1 MDPWPGV
8 ERWRRRVQWSLF
20 LAVPLYG
27 LYNYWQPGFP
37 LSERAILALLAV
49 SAFFFAAARSR
60 TRAGLVLD
68 GAHLA
73 LGFIVFGYI
82 ILQADEMPYRE
93 GLPNRADIV
102 IGVAGIYLILVA
114 VRRSL
119 GLGLAVVA
127 SVFLLY
133 LFLGQHLPVWLGG
146 HRGFSL
152 NRIISFLYLNDAGI
166 MGFALSACLKYM
178 ALFLILGKVLQQVG
192 AMDFVM
198 GLARALFGSG
208 RTGPPLMAVMSSAMV
223 GTVSG
228 STMGNVYISGNMT
241 IPMMKRVGIRGE
253 LAAAIEAAAS
263 SGGQIMP
270 PVMGFAVF
278 FMIVLLDV
286 AYADIIVAALIPALL
301 YFLTLGL
308 AVWLRTR
315 RTGDFAAYEPPSPRD
330 EGRGSVRGALMH
342 PGLLTFLCA
351 LGLLVYLLGNRNPL
365 QTSVMIAM
373 AATIL
378 VSLPF
383 RVRLTPRKLLK
394 ALHDSGRELV
404 DVAIACLALGIIAG
418 SVLLTGLGT
427 KLPALMIDW
436 STGNLPLLLVCAF
449 VACVILGL
457 GIPSSLAYVLVALL
471 ISHAIVQL
479 GVALLDAHL
488 FVFYAA
494 LAAMITPPVAL
505 AAYAAA
511 SIAKSNYWTT
521 GWLAAALGMPK
532 YLVPFAFIFRPELL
546 MRGAWVEIL
555 AVSLLTLS
563 GLAAV
568 SFGLAGLS
576 RRTLSGVVAGACLV
590 AGGVLL
596 SVPPL
601 DDWGIPA
608 LGAGLCTLALLVRP
622 PVPLRPKPG
631 GQGGTTGI
639 PRSKETE

>member
-1 MDPWPGV
+1 MELRPSVARAWD
-8 ERWRRRVQWSLF
+8 RVQQSLL
-20 LAVPLYG
+20 LAVPLYA
-27 LYNYWQPGFP
+27 LYNYWSPGFP

-49 SAFFFAAARSR
+49 SAFFVMAARSR
-60 TRAGLVLD
+60 TRAGLAVD
-68 GAHLA
+68 FVHLA
-73 LGFIVFGYI
+73 LGFVVFGYI
-82 ILQADEMPYRE
+82 ILNADELPYRE
-93 GLPNRADIV
+93 GLPNRADIA
-102 IGVAGIYLILVA
+102 IGMAGIYLILVA

-119 GLGLAVVA
+119 GMGLAVVA
-127 SVFLLY
+127 AVFLLY
-133 LFLGQHLPVWLGG
+133 LFLGQYLPVWLAG

-198 GLARALFGSG
+198 GLARSLFGSG

-286 AYADIIVAALIPALL
+286 AYADVIVAALIPALL
-301 YFLTLGL
+301 YFLILGL
-308 AVWLRTR
+308 AVWLRVR
-315 RTGDFAAYEPPSPRD
+315 RTEVFEGHEPPPPD
-330 EGRGSVRGALMH
+330 EGRGSVRSALIH
-342 PGLLTFLCA
+342 PGILTFLCA
-351 LGLLVYLLGNRNPL
+351 LGVLVYLLGNRHPL

-373 AATIL
+373 GASIL
-378 VSLPF
+378 VSLPW
-383 RVRLTPRKLLK
+383 RVRLTPRKLVT

-427 KLPALMIDW
+427 KLPALMIEW
-436 STGNLPLLLVCAF
+436 STGSLPLLLICAF
-449 VACVILGL
+449 VACVVLGL

-479 GVALLDAHL
+479 GVELLDAHL

-532 YLVPFAFIFRPELL
+532 YLVPFAFIFRLELL
-546 MRGAWVEIL
+546 MRGEWLEIL
-555 AVSLLTLS
+555 AVSLLTLA
-563 GLAAV
+563 GLGAV
-568 SFGLAGLS
+568 SFGLAGA
-576 RRTLSGVVAGACLV
+576 RGRHTLHGAAARASLV

-596 SVPPL
+596 AVPPL
-601 DDWGIPA
+601 DDWGVPA
-608 LGAGLCTLALLVRP
+608 LGAGLCALALLFRLP
-622 PVPLRPKPG
+622 GPLRSGPG
-631 GQGGTTGI
+631 
-639 PRSKETE
+639 RSA

>member
-1 MDPWPGV
+1 MNPWPGV
-8 ERWRRRVQWSLF
+8 ERWRRGVQWSLF

-60 TRAGLVLD
+60 ARARLVLD
-68 GAHLA
+68 WAHLA
-73 LGFIVFGYI
+73 LGLIVFGYI

-127 SVFLLY
+127 ALFLLY

-152 NRIISFLYLNDAGI
+152 NRIISFLYLNDAGV

-315 RTGDFAAYEPPSPRD
+315 RTEGFAAHEPPPRD
-330 EGRGSVRGALMH
+330 EGRGSVREALMH

-351 LGLLVYLLGNRNPL
+351 LGVLVYLLGNRHPL

-383 RVRLTPRKLLK
+383 SVRLTPRKLLT

-546 MRGAWVEIL
+546 MRGDWVEIL

-568 SFGLAGLS
+568 SFGLARLS
-576 RRTLSGVVAGACLV
+576 RLTLPGVVAGACLV

-601 DDWGIPA
+601 DDWVIPA
-608 LGAGLCTLALLVRP
+608 LGAGLCTLALLVRLS
-622 PVPLRPKPG
+622 VSV
-631 GQGGTTGI
+631 
-639 PRSKETE
+639 RSGAGRQP

>member
-1 MDPWPGV
+1 MDPGPGAG
-8 ERWRRRVQWSLF
+8 RLRDRIRQSLL
-20 LAVPLYG
+20 LAVPLYA

-37 LSERAILALLAV
+37 LSERATLALLAIT
-49 SAFFFAAARSR
+49 AFFFPSRSR
-60 TRAGLVLD
+60 TGPGLIADCV
-68 GAHLA
+68 HLA
-73 LGFIVFGYI
+73 LGFVVFGYI
-82 ILQADEMPYRE
+82 ILNADTLPYRE

-127 SVFLLY
+127 AVFLAY
-133 LFLGQHLPVWLGG
+133 LFLGQHLPVWLAG

-278 FMIVLLDV
+278 FMIVLLDI
-286 AYADIIVAALIPALL
+286 AYAEVIVAALIPALL

-308 AVWLRTR
+308 AVWLRVG
-315 RTGDFAAYEPPSPRD
+315 RTEAFDGHEPRAGT
-330 EGRGSVRGALMH
+330 EERASVREALMH
-342 PGLLTFLCA
+342 PGIATFLCA
-351 LGLLVYLLGNRNPL
+351 LGVLVYLLGNRNPL

-373 AATIL
+373 AACIVT
-378 VSLPF
+378 SLPWS
-383 RVRLTPRKLLK
+383 VRLTPAKLVK

-427 KLPALMIDW
+427 KLPALMIEW

-449 VACVILGL
+449 LACVILGL

-471 ISHAIVQL
+471 VSHAIVQL

-511 SIAKSNYWTT
+511 SIARSNYWTT

-532 YLVPFAFIFRPELL
+532 YLVPFAFIFRPQLL
-546 MRGAWVEIL
+546 MRGDALEIV
-555 AVSLLTLS
+555 AVSLLTLA

-568 SFGLAGLS
+568 SFGLAVRGRLTPARAAAAAS
-576 RRTLSGVVAGACLV
+576 LV

-596 SVPPL
+596 AVPPL
-601 DDWGIPA
+601 DDWSVPA
-608 LGAGLCTLALLVRP
+608 AGAGLCALGLLFRLSLPVRS
-622 PVPLRPKPG
+622 KPG
-631 GQGGTTGI
+631 
-639 PRSKETE
+639 RRA

>member
-1 MDPWPGV
+1 M
-8 ERWRRRVQWSLF
+8 
-20 LAVPLYG
+20 PLYA

-49 SAFFFAAARSR
+49 SAFFFAAPSR
-60 TRAGLVLD
+60 TRTGRALDGVHLVLGLV
-68 GAHLA
+68 
-73 LGFIVFGYI
+73 VFGYI
-82 ILQADEMPYRE
+82 ILNAHALPYRE
-93 GLPNRADIV
+93 GIPNRADIV
-102 IGVAGIYLILVA
+102 IGMAGVYLILVA

-119 GLGLAVVA
+119 GLGLATVA
-127 SVFLLY
+127 AVFLAY
-133 LFLGQHLPVWLGG
+133 LFLGQHLPVWLAG

-152 NRIISFLYLNDAGI
+152 ERIISFLYLNDAGI

-192 AMDFVM
+192 AMDFVI
-198 GLARALFGSG
+198 GLSRALFGMG
-208 RTGPPLMAVMSSAMV
+208 RTGPPLMAVMSSALV

-241 IPMMKRVGIRGE
+241 IPLMRRVGVRRE

-278 FMIVLLDV
+278 FMIVLLDI
-286 AYADIIVAALIPALL
+286 AYAEVIVAALIPALL

-308 AVWLRTR
+308 AVWLRIR
-315 RTGDFAAYEPPSPRD
+315 RTEVFETREPPPRD
-330 EGRGSVRGALMH
+330 EERSSVRAALTH
-342 PGLLTFLCA
+342 PGALTFLCA
-351 LGLLVYLLGNRNPL
+351 LGVLVYLLGNRYPL

-373 AATIL
+373 AACIVT
-378 VSLPF
+378 SLPWS
-383 RVRLTPRKLLK
+383 VRLTPRKLVT

-427 KLPALMIDW
+427 KLPALMIEW
-436 STGNLPLLLVCAF
+436 STGSLPLLLLCAF
-449 VACVILGL
+449 LACIILGL
-457 GIPSSLAYVLVALL
+457 GIPSTLAYVLVALL
-471 ISHAIVQL
+471 ISHAIVEL
-479 GVALLDAHL
+479 GVELLDAHL
-488 FVFYAA
+488 FVYYAA

-511 SIAKSNYWTT
+511 SIAKSSYWTT

-546 MRGAWVEIL
+546 MRGDAIEIV
-555 AVSLLTLS
+555 AVSLLTFA

-568 SFGLAGLS
+568 SFGLA
-576 RRTLSGVVAGACLV
+576 RRGRLTLRGAASGACLV
-590 AGGVLL
+590 SGGVLL
-596 SVPPL
+596 AVPPL
-601 DDWGIPA
+601 DDWTIPA
-608 LGAGLCTLALLVRP
+608 FGAGLSVVGLLARLPVSLRSEPERP
-622 PVPLRPKPG
+622 A
-631 GQGGTTGI
+631 
-639 PRSKETE
+639 

>member
-1 MDPWPGV
+1 MSAWPGV
-8 ERWRRRVQWSLF
+8 ERWRSRVQWSLF
-20 LAVPLYG
+20 LAVPLYA

-37 LSERAILALLAV
+37 LSERALLALLAV

-60 TRAGLVLD
+60 TRAGLILD
-68 GAHLA
+68 CAHLA
-73 LGFIVFGYI
+73 LGCIVFGYI

-127 SVFLLY
+127 SLFLLY
-133 LFLGQHLPVWLGG
+133 LFLGQYLPVWLGG

-152 NRIISFLYLNDAGI
+152 NRIISFLYLNDAGV

-286 AYADIIVAALIPALL
+286 AYADVIVAALIPALL
-301 YFLTLGL
+301 YFLILGL
-308 AVWLRTR
+308 AVWLRVR
-315 RTGDFAAYEPPSPRD
+315 RTEDAGTHEPPPRD
-330 EGRGSVRGALMH
+330 EERRSVREALMH

-351 LGLLVYLLGNRNPL
+351 LGVLVYLLGNRYPL

-373 AATIL
+373 AASIL

-383 RVRLTPRKLLK
+383 RVRLTPRKLLR

-546 MRGAWVEIL
+546 MRGDWPEII
-555 AVSLLTLS
+555 AVSLLTFS

-576 RRTLSGVVAGACLV
+576 RLTLPGVVAGACLV
-590 AGGVLL
+590 AGGILL

-608 LGAGLCTLALLVRP
+608 LGAGLCTLALLVRLS
-622 PVPLRPKPG
+622 VSVRPKAGRQP
-631 GQGGTTGI
+631 
-639 PRSKETE
+639 

>member
-1 MDPWPGV
+1 MDLVSSLGRV
-8 ERWRRRVQWSLF
+8 RNRVQQLLL
-20 LAVPLYG
+20 LAVPLYA

-37 LSERAILALLAV
+37 LSERAILGLLAV
-49 SAFFFAAARSR
+49 SAFFFLARPR
-60 TRAGLVLD
+60 TRVGVTLDCLHLVL
-68 GAHLA
+68 
-73 LGFIVFGYI
+73 GFVVFGYI
-82 ILQADEMPYRE
+82 ILNAHELPYRE

-102 IGVAGIYLILVA
+102 IGMAGIYLILVA

-119 GLGLAVVA
+119 GMGLAVVA
-127 SVFLLY
+127 AVFLLY
-133 LFLGQHLPVWLGG
+133 LFLGQHLPVWLAG

-301 YFLTLGL
+301 YFLILGL
-308 AVWLRTR
+308 AVWLRIRWMEDFERLEPAPPEER
-315 RTGDFAAYEPPSPRD
+315 RSSIRAA
-330 EGRGSVRGALMH
+330 LLH
-342 PGLLTFLCA
+342 PGILTFGCA
-351 LGLLVYLLGNRNPL
+351 LGVLIYLLSNRYPL

-373 AATIL
+373 ASCIL
-378 VSLPF
+378 VSLPW
-383 RVRLTPRKLLK
+383 RVRLTPKKLLI
-394 ALHDSGRELV
+394 ALHDSGRELI

-427 KLPALMIDW
+427 KLPALMIEW
-436 STGNLPLLLVCAF
+436 STGSLPLLLVCAF
-449 VACVILGL
+449 AACVILGL

-471 ISHAIVQL
+471 ISHAIVEL

-511 SIAKSNYWTT
+511 SIARSRYWTT

-532 YLVPFAFIFRPELL
+532 YLVPFAFVFRPELL
-546 MRGAWVEIL
+546 MRGGALEIL
-555 AVSLLTLS
+555 AVSLLTLV
-563 GLAAV
+563 GLGAV
-568 SFGLAGLS
+568 SFGLAGRGPLTVS
-576 RRTLSGVVAGACLV
+576 ATAARACLV
-590 AGGVLL
+590 GGGILL
-596 SVPPL
+596 AVPPL
-601 DDWGIPA
+601 DEWTIPA
-608 LGAGLCTLALLVRP
+608 TGAGLCTLALLLRP
-622 PVPLRPKPG
+622 PALV
-631 GQGGTTGI
+631 
-639 PRSKETE
+639 RSKPERNACRGRS

>member
-1 MDPWPGV
+1 
-8 ERWRRRVQWSLF
+8 
-20 LAVPLYG
+20 
-27 LYNYWQPGFP
+27 
-37 LSERAILALLAV
+37 
-49 SAFFFAAARSR
+49 
-60 TRAGLVLD
+60 
-68 GAHLA
+68 
-73 LGFIVFGYI
+73 
-82 ILQADEMPYRE
+82 MPYRE

-102 IGVAGIYLILVA
+102 IGAAGIYLILVA

-133 LFLGQHLPVWLGG
+133 LFLGQYLPVWLGG

-286 AYADIIVAALIPALL
+286 AYADVIVAALIPALL

-308 AVWLRTR
+308 AVWLRIR
-315 RTGDFAAYEPPSPRD
+315 RSEEFGPHEPSPRD
-330 EGRGSVRGALMH
+330 EERGSIRAALVH
-342 PGLLTFLCA
+342 PGVLTFLCA
-351 LGLLVYLLGNRNPL
+351 LGTLVYLLGNRNPL

-373 AATIL
+373 GATIL
-378 VSLPF
+378 VSLPW
-383 RVRLTPRKLLK
+383 RVRLTPGKLLK
-394 ALHDSGRELV
+394 ALHDGGRELV

-546 MRGAWVEIL
+546 MRGGVLEIV
-555 AVSLLTLS
+555 AVSLLTLA
-563 GLAAV
+563 GLGAV
-568 SFGLAGLS
+568 SFGLAGLN
-576 RRTLSGVVAGACLV
+576 RLTVPGAAGAASLV

-596 SVPPL
+596 AVPPL
-601 DDWGIPA
+601 DDWGVPA
-608 LGAGLCTLALLVRP
+608 VGAGLCALALLIRLP
-622 PVPLRPKPG
+622 GLARSKPG
-631 GQGGTTGI
+631 
-639 PRSKETE
+639 RES

>member
-1 MDPWPGV
+1 MSAWPGV
-8 ERWRRRVQWSLF
+8 ERWRSRVQWSLF
-20 LAVPLYG
+20 LAVPLYA

-60 TRAGLVLD
+60 TRAGLILD
-68 GAHLA
+68 CAHLA
-73 LGFIVFGYI
+73 LGCIVFGYI
-82 ILQADEMPYRE
+82 IVQADEMPYRE

-133 LFLGQHLPVWLGG
+133 LFLGQYLPVWLGG

-152 NRIISFLYLNDAGI
+152 NRIISFLYLNDAGV

-286 AYADIIVAALIPALL
+286 AYADVIVAALIPALL
-301 YFLTLGL
+301 YFLILGL
-308 AVWLRTR
+308 AVWLRVRPSEDAGTH
-315 RTGDFAAYEPPSPRD
+315 EPPPRD
-330 EGRGSVRGALMH
+330 EERRSVRFALMH
-342 PGLLTFLCA
+342 PGLLTFLSA
-351 LGLLVYLLGNRNPL
+351 LGVLVYLLGNRYPL

-373 AATIL
+373 AASIL
-378 VSLPF
+378 VSLPW

-546 MRGAWVEIL
+546 MRGDWLEII

-576 RRTLSGVVAGACLV
+576 RLTVSGAVAGGCLV

-601 DDWGIPA
+601 DDWAISA
-608 LGAGLCTLALLVRP
+608 LGAGLCTLALLLRLSASVRS
-622 PVPLRPKPG
+622 RAG
-631 GQGGTTGI
+631 GAPTMND
-639 PRSKETE
+639 RNSEVERD

>member
-1 MDPWPGV
+1 MELRPSV
-8 ERWRRRVQWSLF
+8 ERAWTRVQQSLL
-20 LAVPLYG
+20 LAVPLYA

-37 LSERAILALLAV
+37 LSERAILAVLAV
-49 SAFFFAAARSR
+49 SAFFVMAARSR
-60 TRAGLVLD
+60 TGLGLALD
-68 GAHLA
+68 CLHVA
-73 LGFIVFGYI
+73 LGFVVFGYI
-82 ILQADEMPYRE
+82 ILNADEMPYRE
-93 GLPNRADIV
+93 GLPNRTDIV

-114 VRRSL
+114 VWRSL
-119 GLGLAVVA
+119 GMGLAVVA
-127 SVFLLY
+127 AAFLVY

-146 HRGFSL
+146 HRGFSV

-198 GLARALFGSG
+198 GLARALFGTG
-208 RTGPPLMAVMSSAMV
+208 RTGPPLMAVMSSALV

-228 STMGNVYISGNMT
+228 STMGNVYISGSMT
-241 IPMMKRVGIRGE
+241 IPMMKRVGIRRE

-286 AYADIIVAALIPALL
+286 AYADVIVAALIPALL
-301 YFLTLGL
+301 YFLILGL
-308 AVWLRTR
+308 AVWLRVR
-315 RTGDFAAYEPPSPRD
+315 RTEAFEGDEPPADDPERASLRT
-330 EGRGSVRGALMH
+330 ALLH
-342 PGLLTFLCA
+342 PGILTFLCA
-351 LGLLVYLLGNRNPL
+351 LGVLVYLLGNRNPL

-373 AATIL
+373 GACIL
-378 VSLPF
+378 VSLPW
-383 RVRLTPRKLLK
+383 RVRLTPRKLVT
-394 ALHDSGRELV
+394 ALRDSGRELV

-479 GVALLDAHL
+479 GVELLDAHL

-511 SIAKSNYWTT
+511 SIAKSRYWTT

-546 MRGAWVEIL
+546 MRGEWLEIVS
-555 AVSLLTLS
+555 VSLLTLA
-563 GLAAV
+563 GLGAV
-568 SFGLAGLS
+568 SFGLAGRGRLTLPEAAT
-576 RRTLSGVVAGACLV
+576 RTSLV
-590 AGGVLL
+590 AGGILVA
-596 SVPPL
+596 VPPL
-601 DDWGIPA
+601 DDWGVSA
-608 LGAGLCTLALLVRP
+608 LGAGLCALALLLQLPALVR
-622 PVPLRPKPG
+622 LHSGR
-631 GQGGTTGI
+631 
-639 PRSKETE
+639 RA